1 MCKMKIVVNRTLYRN
16 YSTAIGITVLFIRN
30 ILFFVKNST
39 LFQDNLLVLSWTKLK
54 FIVKLLIEQM

>member
-1 MCKMKIVVNRTLYRN
+1 MCKMKIVVNRTLYCN

-39 LFQDNLLVLSWTKLK
+39 LFQDNLLVLSWTNLK